1 MWTDRPLIIDTDP
14 GTDDAVA
21 LLVAAAEGLDV
32 RLVVSTYGNVPHAYT
47 KKNAV
52 DLTGLLFPGVPVLYG
67 ADGPLSGSG
76 HTAEY
81 VHGENGVGGVRLR
94 AFAPADIAQG
104 GTDALYETVRQ
115 LGRPDYIA
123 LGPLTNLARLLA
135 KYPQARLGR
144 VVVMG
149 GGLRES
155 NMDSGAEFNF
165 ACDPQAVRA
174 VLESGLSPQ
183 LVPLDATHQ
192 VQLTQREIASVTDLS
207 APPDTPRGQ
216 FAAILR
222 YNYDMSLRLGDSG
235 AIVHDA
241 TAVLAYRY
249 PERFK
254 TQSLRLEPDG
264 LGRLTALP
272 GAPNAAFTAGVDRA
286 FVLERLRAAYARLD

>member
-94 AFAPADIAQG
+94 AFVPADIAQG

-135 KYPQARLGR
+135 KYPQAQLGR
-144 VVVMG
+144 VVVMAAG
-149 GGLRES
+149 CTSRIWTAARSLISPATRRPC
-155 NMDSGAEFNF
+155 AP
-165 ACDPQAVRA
+165 CWRA
-174 VLESGLSPQ
+174 GFRRSSSR
-183 LVPLDATHQ
+183 
-192 VQLTQREIASVTDLS
+192 LTQRTRSSSRSGRSPPLRTS
-207 APPDTPRGQ
+207 ARRRTR
-216 FAAILR
+216 
-222 YNYDMSLRLGDSG
+222 
-235 AIVHDA
+235 
-241 TAVLAYRY
+241 
-249 PERFK
+249 
-254 TQSLRLEPDG
+254 
-264 LGRLTALP
+264 
-272 GAPNAAFTAGVDRA
+272 
-286 FVLERLRAAYARLD
+286 RAASSPPSCAITTT